1 MEEDI
6 VFLKRLSMALLLSKD
21 IEELCTHMGFSN
33 RVTSVKLHELAEK
46 LEEEWC
52 LLIIL
57 SGVLF
62 IIWLVVE
69 VLTRI
74 EKN

>member
-33 RVTSVKLHELAEK
+33 RVSSVKLHTLAEK
-46 LEEEWC
+46 LEETYGDENKEGE
-52 LLIIL
+52 
-57 SGVLF
+57 S
-62 IIWLVVE
+62 E
-69 VLTRI
+69 
-74 EKN
+74 

>member
-1 MEEDI
+1 MEEYI

-46 LEEEWC
+46 LEEE
-52 LLIIL
+52 
-57 SGVLF
+57 
-62 IIWLVVE
+62 
-69 VLTRI
+69 
-74 EKN
+74 